1 MSRAYPL
8 PARPGLRA
16 PVLLLAGM
24 LGLAQA
30 PAAAPASTSVAS
42 DPIAK
47 ARAAYERRDHAS
59 LAALRKSTAAQANPL
74 AMWVDYWDLSL
85 RLRQASQA
93 ELDAFY
99 ARWPDTAVEDRLRRE
114 RIVERGKH
122 GDTAALARELPRVRA
137 AGPSMSPIDREV
149 ECHALARRH
158 AAGDEVAG
166 AALDLWFAQREA
178 DHGCAQLAATLYR
191 AARITRDQVWERA
204 RLAAEQGRRYV
215 VQHALA
221 LLGTLRADQVTQAFL
236 HPSHFLARR
245 IANPSR
251 DEAELTALAVIRLAS
266 RSASGAAAAL
276 DDART
281 TPMPAH
287 LAAAAWAVVAKEG
300 AIGQR
305 PQAFEWYQRA
315 AGVAAGKSVPATADT
330 LAWQV
335 RTALRAQRSVGP
347 SQRTRQSWQMIV
359 DAVDAM
365 GSDQRADPAW
375 SYWKARA
382 LQALAEPGAPGD
394 VQRLAARQRFQSI
407 ATRLHYYGGL
417 AAQELGVEPQLPK
430 TPPPLTDAERAQARN
445 HPGLNRGLAM
455 LALNLREEGR
465 AEWNHALAGMNDR
478 ALRAAAQLACDAQ
491 VWNLC
496 MSTSELT
503 RDEID
508 MAQRFPTPFRE
519 EVDAAAREADI
530 DAARIYAV
538 IRQESHFSVGARSIA
553 GATGLMQLMPQT
565 ARWVAG
571 RHRIS
576 FKRERIRDPATNVRL
591 GARYLKA
598 MLDNFGGSHA
608 HAAAAYNAGPTR
620 LRRWSPIG
628 TEDTGAWTEI
638 IPINETRDYVK
649 NVLAN
654 AASYRALLGKP
665 GATPNARVG
674 QADGSRTLSQQAA
687 RTEAD

>member
-1 MSRAYPL
+1 MSRAHPI
-8 PARPGLRA
+8 PARLGPRGPIL
-16 PVLLLAGM
+16 VLAG
-24 LGLAQA
+24 LLWLTKA
-30 PAAAPASTSVAS
+30 PAAAPTPTPASAAS
-42 DPIAK
+42 DPIVK
-47 ARAAYERRDHAS
+47 ARVAYQQRDRAS
-59 LAALRKSTAAQANPL
+59 LAALRRRTAAEANPL

-93 ELDAFY
+93 DLNMFY
-99 ARWPDTAVEDRLRRE
+99 ARWPDTAVEDRLRKE
-114 RIVERGKH
+114 WIIERGKH

-137 AGPSMSPIDREV
+137 AGPSTSPVDREV

-158 AAGDEVAG
+158 AAGEDVAR
-166 AALDLWFAQREA
+166 AALELWFAQREA
-178 DHGCAQLAATLYR
+178 DHGCAQLAAALYG
-191 AARITRDQVWERA
+191 AARVTRDQVWARA

-215 VQHALA
+215 AQHAIA
-221 LLGTLRADQVTQAFL
+221 LLGTLRADQVHQAFL
-236 HPSHFLARR
+236 QPARFLARC
-245 IANPSR
+245 IAKPTE
-251 DEAELTALAVIRLAS
+251 DEAQLTALAVIRLAS
-266 RSASGAAAAL
+266 RSPPSAAAAL

-281 TPMPAH
+281 TPMPPH

-300 AIGQR
+300 AVGQR

-315 AGVAAGKSVPATADT
+315 ASVAGSDRVLATAET

-335 RTALRAQRSVGP
+335 RTALRALVIAGHP
-347 SQRTRQSWQMIV
+347 QRTRQSWQMIV
-359 DAVDAM
+359 DAIEAM
-365 GSDQRADPAW
+365 GIDQRADPAW
-375 SYWKARA
+375 IYWKARA
-382 LQALAEPGAPGD
+382 LQALAEPGASGD
-394 VQRLAARQRFQSI
+394 AQRLAARQLFESI
-407 ATRLHYYGGL
+407 AMRLHYYGRQ
-417 AAQELGVEPQLPK
+417 AARELGSEPQLPK
-430 TPPPLTDAERAQARN
+430 TPPPLTDTERAQAMN

-465 AEWNHALAGMNDR
+465 AGWNHALNGMNDR

-519 EVDAAAREADI
+519 EVYAAVREADI

-553 GATGLMQLMPQT
+553 GAAGLMQLMPQT

-571 RHRIS
+571 RHGIA
-576 FKRERIRDPATNVRL
+576 FKREHIHDPATNVRI
-591 GARYLKA
+591 GARYLKVV
-598 MLDNFGGSHA
+598 LDSFGGSHA
-608 HAAAAYNAGPTR
+608 HAAAAYNAGPSR
-620 LRRWSPIG
+620 LRRWSQSG
-628 TEDTGAWTEI
+628 TEDAAAWIEI

-654 AASYRALLGKP
+654 AANYRAVLGKT
-665 GATPNARVG
+665 GATPKARASEAN
-674 QADGSRTLSQQAA
+674 QSR
-687 RTEAD
+687 